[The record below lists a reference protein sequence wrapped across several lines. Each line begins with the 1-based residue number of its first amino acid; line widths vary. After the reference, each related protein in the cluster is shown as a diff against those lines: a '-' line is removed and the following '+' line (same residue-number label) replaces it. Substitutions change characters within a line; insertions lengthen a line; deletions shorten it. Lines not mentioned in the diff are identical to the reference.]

1 MAPSSP
7 KTTIQ
12 SVERAVRLLLL
23 VATSEE
29 PVTATRAAERFE
41 LSLPTTYHLLST
53 LVSEGMLSKE
63 SGRRYRLGPK
73 AAVLADAVARDQG
86 APEEYLHH
94 LRKLAEATEE
104 TVYLS
109 AWRGGE
115 ICVLATIEGEH
126 AVRVAGIETGVT
138 GFEHARASGKLLMAL
153 ARPELRDP
161 LLSGRLAKRTS
172 NTITTREGLAKEF
185 ETIRRE
191 RVAFDREEFSLG
203 VTCISAPISEEG
215 VAVAACTISVPT
227 ERFRKHED
235 ALRQALVDAAEAAS
249 GEAD

>member
-1 MAPSSP
+1 MAKTKP
-7 KTTIQ
+7 KTTVQ
-12 SVERAVRLLLL
+12 SVERAARLLLL

-29 PVTATRAAERFE
+29 QITATRAAEHFG
-41 LSLPTTYHLLST
+41 LSLPTTYHLLAT
-53 LVSEGMLSKE
+53 LVSEGLLSKE

-73 AAVLADAVARDQG
+73 AAVIADAVARDQS
-86 APEEYLHH
+86 APESYLRH
-94 LRKLAEATEE
+94 LRKLADATEE

-115 ICVLATIEGEH
+115 ICVLSTIEGEH

-153 ARPELRDP
+153 AKPEVRDP
-161 LLSGRLAKRTS
+161 LLSGRLAKRTP
-172 NTITTREGLAKEF
+172 NTITTREALAKEF

-191 RVAFDREEFSLG
+191 GFAVDREEFSLG
-203 VTCISAPISEEG
+203 VTCISAPITENG

-227 ERFRKHED
+227 ERFRERED
-235 ALRQALVDAAEAAS
+235 SLREALISAADAAS